1 MPWDFR
7 CRQLNQHN
15 RLKLD
20 GWQVENV
27 LLLCAALSC
36 LVSMEQNAA
45 LC

>member
-1 MPWDFR
+1 MLLAGT
-7 CRQLNQHN
+7 QQQQ
-15 RLKLD
+15 LKLD

-36 LVSMEQNAA
+36 LVFMEQNAA